1 MAENGDLSM
10 LQARGPKHLL
20 QDESGAT
27 ALEYALICGLIVVV
41 MVIGFSA
48 FGSATR
54 DTWNN
59 VSSQVIS
66 ADQASA

>member
-1 MAENGDLSM
+1 M
-10 LQARGPKHLL
+10 LYARSLRHLL
-20 QDESGAT
+20 KDETGAT

-48 FGSATR
+48 FGAATR